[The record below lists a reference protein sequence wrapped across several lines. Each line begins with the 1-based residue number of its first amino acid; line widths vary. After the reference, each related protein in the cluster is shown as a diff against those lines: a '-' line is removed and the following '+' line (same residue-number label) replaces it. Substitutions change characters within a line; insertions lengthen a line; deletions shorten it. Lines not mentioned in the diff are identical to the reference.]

1 MEVLNMRSDT
11 VVFDLE
17 DRLLR
22 VVRRVVLPTPSPVV
36 EISLVGVARIR
47 NAGPSEVT
55 INTRGGLATLR
66 PNETFLVEPDLTAL
80 IVVG

>member
-1 MEVLNMRSDT
+1 MRSDT

-22 VVRRVVLPTPSPVV
+22 VLRRVVLPTQSPVA

-47 NAGPSEVT
+47 NAGAATVT
-55 INTRGGLATLR
+55 VNTRGGLATLR

-80 IVVG
+80 IVLEE